1 MALHLERELSNFL
14 RRFIYS
20 ALFIHFRRNIEK
32 YCQWK
37 PFFISLFFLGILN
50 LIIFFFS
57 ALILPSLF
65 FSSFT
70 VSFIIFFVYWYFRI
84 EHLKS
89 IGKTRNSKY
98 WEESQ
103 FWLGLRGWDFE
114 QEVAD
119 VFRKNGYKAEVTKGS
134 CDGGVDIIMYKNNL
148 KYIVQCKRYNDH
160 PVTPQELR
168 ALWGV
173 KDDFNADIVMMVT
186 TSTITDTGREFV
198 SNKPNFKVLILDDI
212 IRLSKNKT
220 SNNVKKGDANQ
231 NYLQRNTLSKNQYK
245 SSLYIAIVMFLTFVI
260 LLFLYAK
267 GVIKDIPSK
276 SNSGTYINIK

>member
-20 ALFIHFRRNIEK
+20 ALFIHFRRNIDK

-37 PFFISLFFLGILN
+37 QFFISLFFLGILN
-50 LIIFFFS
+50 LVVFFFS
-57 ALILPSLF
+57 AIILPSLF
-65 FSSFT
+65 VSSFT
-70 VSFIIFFVYWYFRI
+70 ISFIIFFVYWYFRI

-89 IGKTRNSKY
+89 IGNTRNSKY
-98 WEESQ
+98 WSEAQ
-103 FWLGLRGWDFE
+103 FWHSLRGWDFE

-134 CDGGVDIIMYKNNL
+134 GDGGVDIIMQKNNL
-148 KYIVQCKRYNDH
+148 KYIVQCKRYSNH

-186 TSTITDTGREFV
+186 TSTITDTGRNFV
-198 SNKPNFKVLILDDI
+198 SNKPNFKVLVLDDI
-212 IRLSKNKT
+212 IRLSKNQT
-220 SNNVKKGDANQ
+220 SNNINKGDVNQ
-231 NYLQRNTLSKNQYK
+231 NNLQRNILSESQYK
-245 SSLYIAIVMFLTFVI
+245 SSLYIAVVMFLAFVI
-260 LLFLYAK
+260 LLVLYAK
-267 GVIKDIPSK
+267 GIIADIPS
-276 SNSGTYINIK
+276 SSGTGINN